1 MEFLCRFPFPFIQ
14 RRRSRKNVKDGIDLI
29 RPFPF
34 PFINS
39 LINSPASASTTP
51 TTRTQLH
58 VRSDPLIKEDEHT
71 QICALMHVLPY
82 LHAAKKMLR
91 KNNKDVHKIC

>member
-1 MEFLCRFPFPFIQ
+1 MPFPFPFIQ
-14 RRRSRKNVKDGIDLI
+14 RRRNRKNVKDGINLI
-29 RPFPF
+29 RSFPF
-34 PFINS
+34 PFING
-39 LINSPASASTTP
+39 INGPASASTTP

-58 VRSDPLIKEDEHT
+58 VRSDPLITEDQDT

-82 LHAAKKMLR
+82 LHAAKKMIR